1 CSSIRATRARPAT
14 GSTDSGSSPSS
25 PITTAPSVPWPAAVA
40 ARETYRCTET
50 SATRAP
56 VSGSSSTSRANLAAA
71 RIGPTVWE
79 LDGPMPSLN
88 RSNVLTLITCLLGG
102 PAPRRATGS
111 RPLLVG
117 RRART
122 AAAAAPARPR
132 RPRPGAAAARAGPA
146 LPSPASLPLGFGVP
160 GGAPFLVRPALLRLA
175 TIGAARAGQVELAGR
190 SLVLH
195 RGRILRRLPGR
206 CTTAELGER
215 RVRGGDH
222 LLGPPGL
229 DLGLAED
236 PPGGAQLV
244 GQREGDHAAGG
255 AGPSGAARAVHVL
268 LHVVGGI
275 DVDHHGDV
283 VDVQAAGGDVGRHQH
298 GEGALAESGQDVGAQ
313 PLL

>member
-1 CSSIRATRARPAT
+1 FSSIRATRARPAT

-40 ARETYRCTET
+40 AREPYRCTET

-56 VSGSSSTSRANLAAA
+56 VSGSSSTSRATLAAA

-79 LDGPMPSLN
+79 LGL
-88 RSNVLTLITCLLGG
+88 
-102 PAPRRATGS
+102 PAPPRRPPRG
-111 RPLLVG
+111 PLVSERRSILSSSAPSPRSAR
-117 RRART
+117 RRAR
-122 AAAAAPARPR
+122 AAAAPAPARPR
-132 RPRPGAAAARAGPA
+132 LPRPGAAAARAGPA

-255 AGPSGAARAVHVL
+255 AGP
-268 LHVVGGI
+268 
-275 DVDHHGDV
+275 
-283 VDVQAAGGDVGRHQH
+283 
-298 GEGALAESGQDVGAQ
+298 
-313 PLL
+313 